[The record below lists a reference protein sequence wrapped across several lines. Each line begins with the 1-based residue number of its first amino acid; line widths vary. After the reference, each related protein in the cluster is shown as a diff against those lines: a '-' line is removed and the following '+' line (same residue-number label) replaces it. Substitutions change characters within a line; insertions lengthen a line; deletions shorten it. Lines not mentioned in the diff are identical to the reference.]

1 MNGYGQE
8 SSGVS
13 RRSEALPARVSGRD
27 WLTTPCCAC
36 NRSLIDVKNTTLGV
50 GGTAMAEYTVRKGK
64 WYIARIALSGF
75 SRFAPNS
82 TVAAG
87 LEDAGFTNVEVEGSG
102 GIRLALGYWPSDDAT
117 AEQPVEIVDIVE
129 RDS

>member
-1 MNGYGQE
+1 M
-8 SSGVS
+8 
-13 RRSEALPARVSGRD
+13 AL
-27 WLTTPCCAC
+27 
-36 NRSLIDVKNTTLGV
+36 
-50 GGTAMAEYTVRKGK
+50 YTVRKGK

-82 TVAAG
+82 TVAAR

-129 RDS
+129 KDSEPEIPT